1 MTNNHYLTGV
11 KDGLPIGL
19 GYLSVSFAFGIIAFQ
34 CGLNVFQSVLI
45 SFTNLTSAGQFA
57 GVNILAVGG
66 SLLELAFTTFIIN
79 IRYMLMSFSLSQK
92 IEENTSW
99 YQRAILSFGITDE
112 IFAVASQRK
121 IDFNFSYF
129 MGLMTLPILGWSL
142 GTFLGAYSGNIFPQS
157 IQNALGIMLYAM
169 FIAIIVTPAKASK
182 PIAIVTLTAVAISCL
197 FYYTPGLKE
206 LSVGW
211 VVIIAALVSSGI
223 GAVCFPLKGGT
234 EDEQC

>member
-1 MTNNHYLTGV
+1 MTNNHYLTGI

-92 IEENTSW
+92 IEENTPW

>member
-1 MTNNHYLTGV
+1 MTNNHYFTGV

-34 CGLNVFQSVLI
+34 CGLNIFQSVLI
-45 SFTNLTSAGQFA
+45 SFTNLTSAGQFS
-57 GVNILAVGG
+57 GVNILAAGG
-66 SLLELAFTTFIIN
+66 TLLELALTTFIIN

-92 IEENTSW
+92 IEEGTPW

-121 IDFNFSYF
+121 MDFNFTYF
-129 MGLMTLPILGWSL
+129 MGLMTLPIIGWSL

-169 FIAIIVTPAKASK
+169 FIAIIVEPAKESK
-182 PIAIVTLTAVAISCL
+182 PITVVTLTAIAISCL
-197 FYYTPGLKE
+197 FYFTPVLKE

-211 VVIIAALVSSGI
+211 IVIIAALVSSGI
-223 GAVCFPLKGGT
+223 GAVCFPLKGGM
-234 EDEQC
+234 ENE

>member
-1 MTNNHYLTGV
+1 MTDNRYLTGL

-34 CGLNVFQSVLI
+34 SGLNVFQSVLI
-45 SFTNLTSAGQFA
+45 SLTNLTSAGQFA
-57 GVNILAVGG
+57 GVNILAAGG
-66 SLLELAFTTFIIN
+66 TLLELALTTFIIN

-92 IEENTSW
+92 IEEKTPR

-121 IDFNFSYF
+121 MDFTFIYF
-129 MGLMTLPILGWSL
+129 IGLITLPIIGWSL

-157 IQNALGIMLYAM
+157 VQNALGIMLYAM
-169 FIAIIVTPAKASK
+169 FIAIIVEPAKESK
-182 PIAIVTLTAVAISCL
+182 PITVVTLIAIFISCL
-197 FYYTPGLKE
+197 FHFTPVLKE

-211 VVIIAALVSSGI
+211 VVIIAALTSSGI
-223 GAVCFPLKGGT
+223 GACLFPLKGG
-234 EDEQC
+234 DFHA

>member
-1 MTNNHYLTGV
+1 MTNNHYFTGV

-34 CGLNVFQSVLI
+34 CGLNIFQSVLI

-57 GVNILAVGG
+57 GVNILAAGG
-66 SLLELAFTTFIIN
+66 TLLELALTTFIIN

-92 IEENTSW
+92 IEEGIPW

-121 IDFNFSYF
+121 MDFNFTYF
-129 MGLMTLPILGWSL
+129 MGLMTLPIIGWSL

-157 IQNALGIMLYAM
+157 IQNALGIMLHAM
-169 FIAIIVTPAKASK
+169 FI
-182 PIAIVTLTAVAISCL
+182 AISCL
-197 FYYTPGLKE
+197 FYFTPVLKE

-211 VVIIAALVSSGI
+211 IVIIAALVSSGI
-223 GAVCFPLKGGT
+223 GAVCFPLKGGM
-234 EDEQC
+234 ENE

>member
-1 MTNNHYLTGV
+1 MTNNHYLTGI

-92 IEENTSW
+92 IEENTPW

-197 FYYTPGLKE
+197 FYYTPDLKE